1 MHASSRAY
9 DGKVFC
15 SDVTYSSLS
24 KADDAQDRIRP
35 QHPTSGTSEYLGRS
49 LLAGLQIPRVA
60 QLEAA
65 GHAGL

>member
-1 MHASSRAY
+1 M
-9 DGKVFC
+9 
-15 SDVTYSSLS
+15 
-24 KADDAQDRIRP
+24 RP